1 MSFSERYGFKT
12 VKEVVQRESMD
23 NDLRVGLWNVLDA
36 WLWSRGRKAKWLKD
50 APGLH
55 AVTRALWHSYFKLPL
70 DDLSDWWPDIQPQF
84 RSYFFSC
91 AWNEVYDFLEFIVTN
106 NPYRDD
112 ADAIAKASNGILE
125 RELSAYRLVGKRVV
139 EITSPEEIASIED
152 ALAGTASTPTVQTHL
167 RAALEHLADR
177 ESPDYRNSI
186 KESISAVEAMV
197 NRAAGTS
204 GKTLGVALAKLN
216 IQTHPALD
224 GAFSK
229 LYGYTNDSSGIR
241 HALMDEPNLEFED
254 AKFMLVACS
263 AFVNYVLAK
272 AGRAGISV

>member
-1 MSFSERYGFKT
+1 MKTINGCAVIEPAGAAGYLRRYARG
-12 VKEVVQRESMD
+12 R
-23 NDLRVGLWNVLDA
+23 NDLV
-36 WLWSRGRKAKWLKD
+36 RK
-50 APGLH
+50 
-55 AVTRALWHSYFKLPL
+55 
-70 DDLSDWWPDIQPQF
+70 
-84 RSYFFSC
+84 
-91 AWNEVYDFLEFIVTN
+91 
-106 NPYRDD
+106 
-112 ADAIAKASNGILE
+112 
-125 RELSAYRLVGKRVV
+125 
-139 EITSPEEIASIED
+139 EIASIED
-152 ALAGTASTPTVQTHL
+152 ALAATASTPTVQTHL
-167 RAALEHLADR
+167 RSALEHIADR
-177 ESPDYRNSI
+177 QSPDYRNSI

-204 GKTLGVALAKLN
+204 GKTLGVALAKLS

-263 AFVNYVLAK
+263 AFVNYLVAK